1 MNQNHYVLEKRNNGI
16 WYYYIYRYGKRIYRS
31 TGEKTKVK
39 AFEVILERLQDGN
52 LENGNRHHYQYFR
65 DYVQPFFVY
74 ETCPI
79 VQDKI
84 QRGGHY
90 SVLGC
95 KTNRLNL
102 ENHLLPDFGPKA
114 LEEITVDVINRFL
127 RTLPERHGIS
137 PQTAN
142 KVLGIL
148 RQILDQAVREGL
160 IPDNPAKMVK
170 PLVPKKTERG
180 CFTLNQIHAMFGSDW
195 HDIYMDAMVRLA
207 ATTGMRMGEIR
218 ALCKEQIKDDHIVVD
233 RAWATG
239 EGLKST
245 KSGHTR
251 IVPVLP
257 EIRQQLLNLP
267 SDGDFVFTYNG
278 STPISKEVITTKLK
292 KQMEDLKIDYRAES
306 LSFHSFRHFFNTRL
320 VAQGIDAEH
329 IRSVVGHESEQ
340 MTEHYLHLTSSDFD
354 EIRKVQ
360 RKLFA

>member
-1 MNQNHYVLEKRNNGI
+1 MNQNHFVLEKRNNGV
-16 WYYYIYRYGKRIYRS
+16 WYYYIYRYGKRVYRS
-31 TGEKTKVK
+31 TGERTK
-39 AFEVILERLQDGN
+39 AQAMEVILERLQANN
-52 LENGNRHHYQYFR
+52 LENNNKQQYRFFR
-65 DYVQPFFVY
+65 DYVQPFFIY

-79 VQDKI
+79 VQDKV

-90 SVLGC
+90 SVAGC
-95 KTNRLNL
+95 KINRLNL
-102 ENHLLPDFGPKA
+102 EKHLIPEFGSKA
-114 LEEITVDVINRFL
+114 LEEISVDMINRFL
-127 RTLPERHGIS
+127 RNLPAKAKIA

-142 KVLGIL
+142 KILGIL

-160 IPDNPAKMVK
+160 ISDNPAKKVK
-170 PLVPKKTERG
+170 PLVPVKNERG
-180 CFTLNQIHAMFGSDW
+180 CFTLTQIQAFFGSDW
-195 HDIYMDAMVRLA
+195 NDIYMDAIVRLA

-218 ALCKEQIKDDHIVVD
+218 GLCKEQIHDDHIVVD
-233 RAWATG
+233 RAWARG

-245 KSGHTR
+245 KSGHNR
-251 IVPVLP
+251 IVPILP

-278 STPISKEVITTKLK
+278 SSPISKEVITTKLK
-292 KQMEDLKIDYRAES
+292 DQMDCLKIDYKAEK

-360 RKLFA
+360 TKIFA